1 MAHKES
7 ARVWVMFFF
16 SLIIQMTR
24 RSSLYF
30 TKKKKKT
37 RHPKFILFGCLKIKF
52 ISYIK
57 LYLDGSTCMTKH

>member
-30 TKKKKKT
+30 TKKK
-37 RHPKFILFGCLKIKF
+37 RVILNLFCLVA
-52 ISYIK
+52 
-57 LYLDGSTCMTKH
+57 

>member
-30 TKKKKKT
+30 TKKKKT
-37 RHPKFILFGCLKIKF
+37 RHPKFI
-52 ISYIK
+52 SYIK
-57 LYLDGSTCMTKH
+57 FYLDGSTCMTKH

>member
-30 TKKKKKT
+30 TKKKKT